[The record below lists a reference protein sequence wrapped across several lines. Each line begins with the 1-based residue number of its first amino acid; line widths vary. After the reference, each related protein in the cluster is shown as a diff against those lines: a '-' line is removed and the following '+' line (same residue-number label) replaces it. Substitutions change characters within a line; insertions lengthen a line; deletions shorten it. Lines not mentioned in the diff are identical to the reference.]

1 MSIIDYLRDFN
12 SPQSGK
18 KRRDF
23 LENMFDF
30 EEYVPPNLRAPTQF
44 VLDANPVTGMG
55 NSVTESRVAFDPTRS
70 ADERK
75 RAGINMMMEVGL
87 AAAPA
92 VLGRMGYLTPP
103 VALAETFAA
112 PTPTSEGIRDATTGL
127 LSDLQYGARSIAEGN
142 PRGVLEAFQSGG
154 QPTSLSAAT
163 VGSNM
168 GPPLD
173 IIQYSPTLQAAENL
187 TQNKGTFEQMKSMLL
202 KGGGKEEEI
211 DWSGFNKQFRNNQVV
226 TKDEII
232 KYFQDQDARLDTE
245 VLNAGKGLTHSFTS
259 EDVDNVFS
267 GIFDQML
274 TRFEIHRDR
283 NNPQQGMYDPIQ
295 EELEDGFGNVNNMPA
310 EEIVDSN
317 NNVRSLDVRQTAQ
330 KYGAYDM
337 NPDDYSD
344 LDIAEMAAE
353 TGMSVD
359 EVSKIIKSGNG
370 FNFEGDEGLEIFE
383 DGLAFLKKYEPNSYN
398 NAMEVAERSMFEMFR
413 HDPPAFINS
422 MVTNDAPPF
431 GLGQIGRG
439 DYYPDGVGDF
449 DGGLTQFSQYFP
461 NGANN
466 YTETVFKYNPKTGE
480 IERAFISPQGHF
492 GGAGQI
498 VHSRVG
504 DFEIETGLN
513 PGLVDNVRYIGEV
526 QSDIGQS
533 IQRSKRKGKSR
544 GTAANYEETALVP
557 KLIQANLNDD
567 FSRSFENNAMFKQGG
582 GDQAIQSYDLGN
594 NKTFTNMSRS
604 FIETIQQLSGYGYR
618 SGYLNY
624 TPEAINIITDNLLAH
639 NLLLNHRGI
648 SNTAM
653 LADPYKLK
661 SIDGL
666 DFDKIDHTDILDIVY
681 NRRQAKN
688 AEEASAFSELKT
700 QFLENVHPDFQ
711 ANLNFLNKVEPSEGF
726 HISTFMH
733 MVPLFGDFKM
743 SNNFLYLDHKPDID
757 VKFAMEFDQPL
768 TDIFED
774 LDFSALSKYSDRVR
788 EAQVDKI
795 AEMNRFAEAR
805 GDKVNINRNGSP
817 MFQFAGPTAKNEKQ
831 WAPYALRH
839 EITKAVNDDVD
850 VIALP
855 YSKKSIG
862 RAGGISE
869 TSVKD
874 GSVQYYRENLVN
886 YFTDIFKKFDPK
898 FAKEIKEDIASG
910 EFGLKTE
917 GETAVGFK
925 LTKEMKDK
933 IRARG
938 VPTFGVAGGIGLTD
952 YMLQDEQR
960 QQPNSL
966 LGGI

>member
-1 MSIIDYLRDFN
+1 
-12 SPQSGK
+12 
-18 KRRDF
+18 
-23 LENMFDF
+23 
-30 EEYVPPNLRAPTQF
+30 
-44 VLDANPVTGMG
+44 
-55 NSVTESRVAFDPTRS
+55 
-70 ADERK
+70 
-75 RAGINMMMEVGL
+75 
-87 AAAPA
+87 
-92 VLGRMGYLTPP
+92 
-103 VALAETFAA
+103 
-112 PTPTSEGIRDATTGL
+112 
-127 LSDLQYGARSIAEGN
+127 
-142 PRGVLEAFQSGG
+142 
-154 QPTSLSAAT
+154 
-163 VGSNM
+163 
-168 GPPLD
+168 
-173 IIQYSPTLQAAENL
+173 
-187 TQNKGTFEQMKSMLL
+187 
-202 KGGGKEEEI
+202 
-211 DWSGFNKQFRNNQVV
+211 
-226 TKDEII
+226 
-232 KYFQDQDARLDTE
+232 
-245 VLNAGKGLTHSFTS
+245 
-259 EDVDNVFS
+259 
-267 GIFDQML
+267 
-274 TRFEIHRDR
+274 
-283 NNPQQGMYDPIQ
+283 
-295 EELEDGFGNVNNMPA
+295 
-310 EEIVDSN
+310 
-317 NNVRSLDVRQTAQ
+317 
-330 KYGAYDM
+330 
-337 NPDDYSD
+337 
-344 LDIAEMAAE
+344 
-353 TGMSVD
+353 
-359 EVSKIIKSGNG
+359 
-370 FNFEGDEGLEIFE
+370 
-383 DGLAFLKKYEPNSYN
+383 
-398 NAMEVAERSMFEMFR
+398 
-413 HDPPAFINS
+413 
-422 MVTNDAPPF
+422 
-431 GLGQIGRG
+431 
-439 DYYPDGVGDF
+439 
-449 DGGLTQFSQYFP
+449 
-461 NGANN
+461 
-466 YTETVFKYNPKTGE
+466 
-480 IERAFISPQGHF
+480 
-492 GGAGQI
+492 
-498 VHSRVG
+498 
-504 DFEIETGLN
+504 
-513 PGLVDNVRYIGEV
+513 
-526 QSDIGQS
+526 
-533 IQRSKRKGKSR
+533 
-544 GTAANYEETALVP
+544 
-557 KLIQANLNDD
+557 
-567 FSRSFENNAMFKQGG
+567 
-582 GDQAIQSYDLGN
+582 
-594 NKTFTNMSRS
+594 
-604 FIETIQQLSGYGYR
+604 
-618 SGYLNY
+618 LNY

-711 ANLNFLNKVEPSEGF
+711 ANLNLLNKVEPSEGF

-733 MVPLFGDFKM
+733 MVPLMGDFKM
-743 SNNFLYLDHKPDID
+743 FNNFLYSDHKPNIAEE
-757 VKFAMEFDQPL
+757 FAMEFNMPL

-805 GDKVNINRNGSP
+805 EDKVNINRNGSP

-898 FAKEIKEDIASG
+898 FAKQIKDDIASG

-966 LGGI
+966 LGI